1 MEDEILRYFPR
12 ELGEEIRNTKQ
23 KDDLEEI
30 RLRVNLPVLLRCT
43 SQEKRLNYQMTSQ
56 KMQEIL
62 ERMCENSIYSYQ
74 EQICQGYVILPN
86 GDRVGITG
94 NAVETK
100 GEITHLSYISSM
112 NIRIAR
118 EKKGWSK
125 EILPYVVKAWEN
137 QIRNT
142 LIVSPPGRGKTTLLR
157 DLIRM
162 LSNGVDDLGWK
173 GANISVVDERGEI
186 AAMDHGIP
194 KKDVGIRTDILDH
207 VKKSVGMKLLIRSM
221 GPQVIA
227 ADEIGSKED
236 VEAILYAV
244 NSGVKGIFTAHGDSI
259 EELKKNPELRKLLD
273 QGVFETILYIRI

>member
-1 MEDEILRYFPR
+1 MEEEILRYFPR

-207 VKKSVGMKLLIRSM
+207 VKKSVGMKL
-221 GPQVIA
+221 
-227 ADEIGSKED
+227 
-236 VEAILYAV
+236 
-244 NSGVKGIFTAHGDSI
+244 
-259 EELKKNPELRKLLD
+259 
-273 QGVFETILYIRI
+273 